1 MDYFRI
7 QHAMDLQLVSANPN
21 QRNWRGILIAL
32 LVIIIV
38 LALIVTSVVLLTP
51 PDEGPRVKGQ
61 RIKLQDII
69 DGEYAPKKLNGSWIG
84 PNEFLYQNHWGEISL
99 LNMNNLSERIL
110 MSNTTVKTLALAKF
124 SISADRMFLLL
135 AQNVKKLFRHSF
147 LAQYTI
153 FDVTTS
159 EMIPLT
165 LKADSEDWP
174 FLLHAEFTPKGQAI
188 VLVHTYDIYYK
199 PSARATQTYRLTKT
213 AIPGIIYNGV
223 PDWLYEEEIL
233 QSNKAIWLSNDGH
246 LMLYSTFN
254 DSLVQEQQF
263 SWYGMTDGD
272 INLYPE
278 IRSLRYPK
286 PGTKNPTITLKVA
299 DLADPKSIRTRDI
312 TPPPILVN
320 QEHYFTSAAWVSQTE
335 VSVVWMNRL
344 QNLSVVT
351 LCKSPMWYC
360 QETHRISGDGRGW
373 VDEMSVPFFSQNGS
387 SYIAISPL
395 RDGTAGHFRHL
406 VHLHIGKKRI
416 IPLTHGHFEVNK
428 ILHWDQTNNF
438 VYYLGIPEHS
448 PGQQHLY
455 RASSLPPKQGTPPR
469 PPRCL
474 TCSHQPSGQAHV
486 SKVKASNRVQQQQWN
501 DDWEDD
507 HLDELEEDDYIDI
520 PVTTP
525 SPKKKRQSEEP
536 PSPPTPCQFFTATF
550 APNSNEFALI
560 ECLGPV
566 IPFSAIYRIQ
576 VDPTKSPTQVL
587 YYLQNNTALAE
598 RISKVALP
606 QVRSF
611 PVMISGGYHAQVR
624 LFLPPG
630 LREDEITRY
639 PMVVHV
645 YSGPGTQLVTDKWRI
660 DWNTYL
666 AGTKDYIVT
675 QIDGR
680 GSSGQGYQLLYEV
693 YRRLGTVEV
702 SDQLEVAE
710 YLRDSLHFVD
720 KRRVG
725 IWGWSYGGYTA
736 ALAMASPTSL
746 FQCGISVA
754 PVTNWKL
761 YDSTYT
767 ERYMGLPNVTDNYKG
782 YEDSDLSK
790 HAEKLRDK
798 QFLMVHGTA
807 DDNVHFQQTMV
818 FSKELSAKGALY
830 KQLIYPDE
838 GHNLVGVKKHLY
850 RSMTIF
856 LEECFRKLVPQEVKA
871 GLGNGGSSD

>member
-1 MDYFRI
+1 MEYFRV
-7 QHAMDLQLVSANPN
+7 QYEQDMKLVSANPN

-32 LVIIIV
+32 LVIIVV

-61 RIKLQDII
+61 RIRLQDII

-84 PNEFLYQNHWGEISL
+84 PDEFLYQNHWGEISL
-99 LNMNNLSERIL
+99 LNMNNLSERVL
-110 MSNTTVKTLALAKF
+110 MSNTTMKTLAPVKF
-124 SISADRMFLLL
+124 SISADRRYLLL

-147 LAQYTI
+147 LAQYSVYDITN
-153 FDVTTS
+153 S
-159 EMIPLT
+159 ETIPLT
-165 LKADSEDWP
+165 IISGSGEWP

-188 VLVHTYDIYYK
+188 VLVYEYDIYYR
-199 PSARATQTYRLTKT
+199 PSAQALQAYRLTKN

-233 QSNKAIWLSNDGH
+233 HTNKAIWLSTDGH

-254 DSLVQEQQF
+254 DTLVQEQQF
-263 SWYGMTDGD
+263 AWYGTANGD
-272 INLYPE
+272 INLYPQ

-286 PGTKNPTITLKVA
+286 PGTSNPTVTLNVA
-299 DLADPKSIRTRDI
+299 DLTDPKTIRMNKL
-312 TPPPILVN
+312 TPPPILLN
-320 QEHYFTSAAWVSQTE
+320 QEHYFTSASWVSPSE
-335 VSVVWMNRL
+335 VSVVWMNRP

-373 VDEMSVPFFSQNGS
+373 VDEMSVPFFSLNGS

-395 RDGTAGHFRHL
+395 RDGSAGHFRHL
-406 VHLHIGKKRI
+406 VHVHIGKKRI
-416 IPLTHGHFEVNK
+416 IPLTHGRFEVNK
-428 ILHWDQTNNF
+428 ILHWDQANNF

-448 PGQQHLY
+448 PAQQHLY
-455 RASSLPPKQGTPPR
+455 RASSLPPKQGTSPR

-474 TCSHQPSGQAHV
+474 TCSHQHSSHAHV
-486 SKVKASNRVQQQQWN
+486 AIKASNRVQQQWN
-501 DDWEDD
+501 DDWEDIE
-507 HLDELEEDDYIDI
+507 DEEEEYVEV
-520 PVTTP
+520 PMTTP
-525 SPKKKRQSEEP
+525 PSKRKRKPSEPEVVVALP
-536 PSPPTPCQFFTATF
+536 PMPCQYFTAIF
-550 APNSNEFALI
+550 APSNSEYALI
-560 ECLGPV
+560 ECLGPIV
-566 IPFSAIYRIQ
+566 PFSAIYRI
-576 VDPTKSPTQVL
+576 VPDIAKSPTQVL

-598 RISKVALP
+598 RINKIALP
-606 QVRSF
+606 QVKSF

-639 PMVVHV
+639 PMIVHV
-645 YSGPGTQLVTDKWRI
+645 YSGPGTQLVTDKWRV

-680 GSSGQGYQLLYEV
+680 GSSGQGYQLLHEV

-767 ERYMGLPNVTDNYKG
+767 ERYMGMPNVTDNYKG

-807 DDNVHFQQTMV
+807 DDNVHFQQSMV
-818 FSKELSAKGALY
+818 FSKALSSKGALF

-838 GHNLVGVKKHLY
+838 GHNLAGVKKHLY
-850 RSMTIF
+850 RSMTLF
-856 LEECFRKLVPQEVKA
+856 LEDCFRKLVPLDVKP

>member
-1 MDYFRI
+1 MTEADNY
-7 QHAMDLQLVSANPN
+7 DDELVSANPN

-32 LVIIIV
+32 LVIIVV

-61 RIKLQDII
+61 RIRLQDII

-84 PNEFLYQNHWGEISL
+84 PDEFLYQNHWGEISL
-99 LNMNNLSERIL
+99 LNMNNLSERVL
-110 MSNTTVKTLALAKF
+110 MSNTTMKTLAPVKF
-124 SISADRMFLLL
+124 SISADRRYLLL

-147 LAQYTI
+147 LAQYSVYDITN
-153 FDVTTS
+153 S
-159 EMIPLT
+159 ETIPLT
-165 LKADSEDWP
+165 IISGSGEWP

-188 VLVHTYDIYYK
+188 VLVYEYDIYYR
-199 PSARATQTYRLTKT
+199 PSAQALQAYRLTKN

-233 QSNKAIWLSNDGH
+233 HTNKAIWLSTDGH

-254 DSLVQEQQF
+254 DTLVQEQQF
-263 SWYGMTDGD
+263 AWYGTANGD
-272 INLYPE
+272 INLYPQ

-286 PGTKNPTITLKVA
+286 PGTSNPTVTLNVA
-299 DLADPKSIRTRDI
+299 DLTDPKTIRMNKL
-312 TPPPILVN
+312 TPPPILLN
-320 QEHYFTSAAWVSQTE
+320 QEHYFTSASWVSPSE
-335 VSVVWMNRL
+335 VSVVWMNRP

-373 VDEMSVPFFSQNGS
+373 VDEMSVPFFSLNGS

-395 RDGTAGHFRHL
+395 RDGSAGHFRHL
-406 VHLHIGKKRI
+406 VHVHIGKKRI
-416 IPLTHGHFEVNK
+416 IPLTHGRFEVNK
-428 ILHWDQTNNF
+428 ILHWDQANNF

-448 PGQQHLY
+448 PAQQHLY
-455 RASSLPPKQGTPPR
+455 RASSLPPKQGTSPR

-474 TCSHQPSGQAHV
+474 TCSHQHSSHAHV
-486 SKVKASNRVQQQQWN
+486 AIKASNRVQQQWN
-501 DDWEDD
+501 DDWEDIE
-507 HLDELEEDDYIDI
+507 DEEEEYVEV
-520 PVTTP
+520 PMTTP
-525 SPKKKRQSEEP
+525 PSKRKRKPSEPEVVVALP
-536 PSPPTPCQFFTATF
+536 PMPCQYFTAIF
-550 APNSNEFALI
+550 APSNSEYALI
-560 ECLGPV
+560 ECLGPIV
-566 IPFSAIYRIQ
+566 PFSAIYRI
-576 VDPTKSPTQVL
+576 VPDIAKSPTQVL

-598 RISKVALP
+598 RINKIALP
-606 QVRSF
+606 QVKSF

-639 PMVVHV
+639 PMIVHV
-645 YSGPGTQLVTDKWRI
+645 
-660 DWNTYL
+660 
-666 AGTKDYIVT
+666 
-675 QIDGR
+675 
-680 GSSGQGYQLLYEV
+680 GQGYQLLHEV

-767 ERYMGLPNVTDNYKG
+767 ERYMGMPNVTDNYKG

-807 DDNVHFQQTMV
+807 DDNVHFQQSMV
-818 FSKELSAKGALY
+818 FSKALSSKGALF

-838 GHNLVGVKKHLY
+838 GHNLAGVKKHLY
-850 RSMTIF
+850 RSMTLF
-856 LEECFRKLVPQEVKA
+856 LEDCFRKLVPLDVKP

>member
-1 MDYFRI
+1 M
-7 QHAMDLQLVSANPN
+7 N
-21 QRNWRGILIAL
+21 
-32 LVIIIV
+32 
-38 LALIVTSVVLLTP
+38 
-51 PDEGPRVKGQ
+51 
-61 RIKLQDII
+61 KL
-69 DGEYAPKKLNGSWIG
+69 
-84 PNEFLYQNHWGEISL
+84 
-99 LNMNNLSERIL
+99 
-110 MSNTTVKTLALAKF
+110 
-124 SISADRMFLLL
+124 
-135 AQNVKKLFRHSF
+135 
-147 LAQYTI
+147 
-153 FDVTTS
+153 
-159 EMIPLT
+159 
-165 LKADSEDWP
+165 
-174 FLLHAEFTPKGQAI
+174 
-188 VLVHTYDIYYK
+188 
-199 PSARATQTYRLTKT
+199 
-213 AIPGIIYNGV
+213 
-223 PDWLYEEEIL
+223 
-233 QSNKAIWLSNDGH
+233 
-246 LMLYSTFN
+246 
-254 DSLVQEQQF
+254 
-263 SWYGMTDGD
+263 
-272 INLYPE
+272 
-278 IRSLRYPK
+278 
-286 PGTKNPTITLKVA
+286 
-299 DLADPKSIRTRDI
+299 
-312 TPPPILVN
+312 TPPPILLN
-320 QEHYFTSAAWVSQTE
+320 QEHYFTSASWVSPSE
-335 VSVVWMNRL
+335 VSVVWMNRP

-373 VDEMSVPFFSQNGS
+373 VDEMSVPFFSLNGS

-395 RDGTAGHFRHL
+395 RDGSAGHFRHL
-406 VHLHIGKKRI
+406 VHVHIGKKRI
-416 IPLTHGHFEVNK
+416 IPLTHGRFEVNK
-428 ILHWDQTNNF
+428 ILHWDQANNF

-448 PGQQHLY
+448 PAQQHLY
-455 RASSLPPKQGTPPR
+455 RASSLPPKQGTSPR

-474 TCSHQPSGQAHV
+474 TCSHQHSAHAHV
-486 SKVKASNRVQQQQWN
+486 TIKASNRVQQQWN
-501 DDWEDD
+501 DDWEDIE
-507 HLDELEEDDYIDI
+507 DEEEEYVEE
-520 PVTTP
+520 PMTTP
-525 SPKKKRQSEEP
+525 PTKRKRKPSEPEVVAPLP
-536 PSPPTPCQFFTATF
+536 PMPCQYFTAVF
-550 APNSNEFALI
+550 APSNSEYALI
-560 ECLGPV
+560 ECLGPIV
-566 IPFSAIYRIQ
+566 PFSAIYRI
-576 VDPTKSPTQVL
+576 VPDLAKSPTQVL

-598 RISKVALP
+598 RINKVALP
-606 QVRSF
+606 QVKSF

-639 PMVVHV
+639 PMIVHV
-645 YSGPGTQLVTDKWRI
+645 YSGPGTQLVTDKWRV

-680 GSSGQGYQLLYEV
+680 GSSGQGYQLLHEV

-767 ERYMGLPNVTDNYKG
+767 ERYMGMPNVTDNYKG

-807 DDNVHFQQTMV
+807 DDNVHFQQSMV
-818 FSKELSAKGALY
+818 FSKALSSKGALF

-838 GHNLVGVKKHLY
+838 GHNLAGVKKHLY
-850 RSMTIF
+850 RSMTLF
-856 LEECFRKLVPQEVKA
+856 LEDCFRKLVPLDVKP

>member
-1 MDYFRI
+1 MTEADNY
-7 QHAMDLQLVSANPN
+7 DDELVSANPN

-38 LALIVTSVVLLTP
+38 LALIVTSV
-51 PDEGPRVKGQ
+51 
-61 RIKLQDII
+61 
-69 DGEYAPKKLNGSWIG
+69 
-84 PNEFLYQNHWGEISL
+84 
-99 LNMNNLSERIL
+99 
-110 MSNTTVKTLALAKF
+110 KTLAPAKF
-124 SISADRMFLLL
+124 SISADRKFLLL

-147 LAQYTI
+147 LAQYSVYDI
-153 FDVTTS
+153 TTS
-159 EMIPLT
+159 ETIQLT
-165 LKADSEDWP
+165 TKAEDDEWP
-174 FLLHAEFTPKGQAI
+174 FLLHAEFTPKGQSI
-188 VLVHTYDIYYK
+188 VLVYTYDIYYK
-199 PSARATQTYRLTKT
+199 PTARATQSYRLTKT
-213 AIPGIIYNGV
+213 AIPGVIYNGV

-246 LMLYSTFN
+246 LMLYTTFN

-263 SWYGMTDGD
+263 SWYGMAEGD
-272 INLYPE
+272 ITLYPE

-286 PGTKNPTITLKVA
+286 PGTRNPTVTLKIA
-299 DLADPKSIRTRDI
+299 DLADPKSIRTREL
-312 TPPPILVN
+312 TPPPILLN

-335 VSVVWMNRL
+335 VSVVWMNRP

-395 RDGTAGHFRHL
+395 RDGAAGHFRHL
-406 VHLHIGKKRI
+406 VHVHIGKKRI
-416 IPLTHGHFEVNK
+416 IPLTHGRFEVNK
-428 ILHWDQTNNF
+428 ILHWDQANNF
-438 VYYLGIPEHS
+438 VYYLGVPEHS

-469 PPRCL
+469 APRCL
-474 TCSHQPSGQAHV
+474 TCSHHHSGHAHV
-486 SKVKASNRVQQQQWN
+486 AKTSNRMQQQWN
-501 DDWEDD
+501 DDW
-507 HLDELEEDDYIDI
+507 LDEAEEEQDEEYIEI
-520 PVTTP
+520 PPTTA
-525 SPKKKRQSEEP
+525 SPKKKRKTEEP
-536 PSPPTPCQFFTATF
+536 APPPTPCQFFTATF

-566 IPFSAIYRIQ
+566 VPYSAIFRIIT
-576 VDPTKSPTQVL
+576 DPAKSPTHVL
-587 YYLQNNTALAE
+587 FYLQNNTALAE

-606 QVRSF
+606 QIKSF

-639 PMVVHV
+639 PMIVHV

-680 GSSGQGYQLLYEV
+680 GSSGQGYQLLHEV

-736 ALAMASPTSL
+736 ALAMASPTTL

-807 DDNVHFQQTMV
+807 DDNVHFQQSMV
-818 FSKELSAKGALY
+818 FSKTLSAKGALY

-838 GHNLVGVKKHLY
+838 GHNLGGVKRHLY

-856 LEECFRKLVPQEVKA
+856 FEDCFRKLVPQDVKA

>member
-1 MDYFRI
+1 MDYFRV
-7 QHAMDLQLVSANPN
+7 QHEQDLKLVSANPN

-32 LVIIIV
+32 LVIIVV

-61 RIKLQDII
+61 RIRLQDII

-84 PNEFLYQNHWGEISL
+84 ADEFLYQNHWGEISL
-99 LNMNNLSERIL
+99 LSMNNLSERVL
-110 MSNTTVKTLALAKF
+110 MSNTTVKTLAPVKF
-124 SISADRMFLLL
+124 SISADRRYILL
-135 AQNVKKLFRHSF
+135 AQNMRKLFRHSY

-153 FDVTTS
+153 YDISTS
-159 EMIPLT
+159 ETIQLAV
-165 LKADSEDWP
+165 KAEDDEWP
-174 FLLHAEFTPKGQAI
+174 WLLHAEFTPKGQAI
-188 VLVHTYDIYYK
+188 VLVYKYDIYYK
-199 PSARATQTYRLTKT
+199 PSARAPQTYRLTKN
-213 AIPGIIYNGV
+213 AVPGIVYNGV

-233 QSNKAIWLSNDGH
+233 HANKAIWLSTDGH
-246 LMLYSTFN
+246 LMLYTTFN

-263 SWYGMTDGD
+263 AWYGTSSGD

-286 PGTKNPTITLKVA
+286 PGTSNPTVTLNVA
-299 DLADPKSIRTRDI
+299 DLTDPKSIRMNKL

-320 QEHYFTSAAWVSQTE
+320 QEHYFTSAAWISPSE
-335 VSVVWMNRL
+335 VSVVWMNRP

-373 VDEMSVPFFSQNGS
+373 VDEMSIPFFSLNGS

-395 RDGTAGHFRHL
+395 RDGSAGHFRHL
-406 VHLHIGKKRI
+406 VHVHIGKKRI
-416 IPLTHGHFEVNK
+416 IPLTHGRFEVNK
-428 ILHWDQTNNF
+428 ILHWDQANNF

-448 PGQQHLY
+448 PAQQHLY
-455 RASSLPPKQGTPPR
+455 RASSLPPKQGTSPR

-474 TCSHQPSGQAHV
+474 TCSHQHSAHAHV
-486 SKVKASNRVQQQQWN
+486 TIKASNRVQQQWN
-501 DDWEDD
+501 DDWEDIE
-507 HLDELEEDDYIDI
+507 DEEEEYVEI
-520 PVTTP
+520 PLTTP
-525 SPKKKRQSEEP
+525 PSKRKRKPTEP
-536 PSPPTPCQFFTATF
+536 ELPPPPPMPCQHFTATF
-550 APNSNEFALI
+550 APSNSEYALI
-560 ECLGPV
+560 ECQGPIV
-566 IPFSAIYRIQ
+566 PFSAIYRI
-576 VDPTKSPTQVL
+576 VPDLTKSPTQVL

-598 RISKVALP
+598 RINKVALP
-606 QVRSF
+606 QVKSF

-624 LFLPPG
+624 MFLPPG

-639 PMVVHV
+639 PMIVHV
-645 YSGPGTQLVTDKWRI
+645 YSGPGTQLVTDKWRF

-680 GSSGQGYQLLYEV
+680 GSSGQGYQLLHEV

-746 FQCGISVA
+746 FQCGVSVA

-767 ERYMGLPNVTDNYKG
+767 ERYMGMPNVTDNYKG

-807 DDNVHFQQTMV
+807 DDNVHFQQSVV
-818 FSKELSAKGALY
+818 FSRALSSKGALF

-838 GHNLVGVKKHLY
+838 GHNLSGVKKHLY
-850 RSMTIF
+850 RSMTLF
-856 LEECFRKLVPQEVKA
+856 FEDCFRKLVPQDVKA

>member
-1 MDYFRI
+1 MTEADNY
-7 QHAMDLQLVSANPN
+7 DDELVSANPN

-32 LVIIIV
+32 LVIIVV

-61 RIKLQDII
+61 RIRLQDII

-84 PNEFLYQNHWGEISL
+84 PDEFLYQNHWGEISL
-99 LNMNNLSERIL
+99 LSMNNLSERVL
-110 MSNTTVKTLALAKF
+110 MSNTTMKTLAPVKF
-124 SISADRMFLLL
+124 SISADRRYLLL
-135 AQNVKKLFRHSF
+135 AQNVRKLFRHSQ

-153 FDVTTS
+153 YDIATS
-159 EMIPLT
+159 ETIQLAV
-165 LKADSEDWP
+165 KAEDDEWP

-188 VLVHTYDIYYK
+188 VLVYKYDIYYK
-199 PSARATQTYRLTKT
+199 PSARAPQTYRLTKN
-213 AIPGIIYNGV
+213 AIPGIVYNGV

-233 QSNKAIWLSNDGH
+233 QTNKAIWLSADGH
-246 LMLYSTFN
+246 LMLYTTFN
-254 DSLVQEQQF
+254 DTLVQEQQF
-263 SWYGMTDGD
+263 AWYGTPSGD

-286 PGTKNPTITLKVA
+286 PGTSNPTVTLNVA
-299 DLADPKSIRTRDI
+299 DLTDPKSIRMNKL

-320 QEHYFTSAAWVSQTE
+320 QEHYFTSASWISPSE
-335 VSVVWMNRL
+335 VSVVWMNRP

-373 VDEMSVPFFSQNGS
+373 VDEMSIPFFSLNGS

-395 RDGTAGHFRHL
+395 RDGAAGHFRHL
-406 VHLHIGKKRI
+406 VHVHIGKKRI
-416 IPLTHGHFEVNK
+416 IPLTHGRFEVNK
-428 ILHWDQTNNF
+428 ILHWDQANNF

-448 PGQQHLY
+448 PAQQHLY
-455 RASSLPPKQGTPPR
+455 RASSLPPKQGTSPR

-474 TCSHQPSGQAHV
+474 TCTHQHSTHTHV
-486 SKVKASNRVQQQQWN
+486 TIKASNRVQQQWN
-501 DDWEDD
+501 DDWEDIE
-507 HLDELEEDDYIDI
+507 DEEEEYVEI

-525 SPKKKRQSEEP
+525 PSSKRKRKPTEPEP
-536 PSPPTPCQFFTATF
+536 PPPPPMPCQYFTATF
-550 APNSNEFALI
+550 APSNSEYALI
-560 ECLGPV
+560 ECLGPIV
-566 IPFSAIYRIQ
+566 PFSAIYRI
-576 VDPTKSPTQVL
+576 VPDVSKSPTQVL

-606 QVRSF
+606 QVKSF

-639 PMVVHV
+639 PMIVHV
-645 YSGPGTQLVTDKWRI
+645 YSAPGSQLVTDKWRV

-680 GSSGQGYQLLYEV
+680 GSSGQGYQLLHEV

-767 ERYMGLPNVTDNYKG
+767 ERFMGMPNVTDNYKG
-782 YEDSDLSK
+782 YEDSDLSR

-807 DDNVHFQQTMV
+807 DDNVHFQQSMV
-818 FSKELSAKGALY
+818 FSKALSSKGALF

-838 GHNLVGVKKHLY
+838 GHNLAGVRKHLY
-850 RSMTIF
+850 RSMTLF
-856 LEECFRKLVPQEVKA
+856 FEDCFRKLHDDEPEAKRTPKKA
-871 GLGNGGSSD
+871 LLLGD

>member
-1 MDYFRI
+1 FDF
-7 QHAMDLQLVSANPN
+7 LFFSCFLPSQLVSANPN

-32 LVIIIV
+32 LVIIVV

-61 RIKLQDII
+61 RIRLQDII

-84 PNEFLYQNHWGEISL
+84 PDEFLYQNHWGEISL
-99 LNMNNLSERIL
+99 LNMNNLSERVL
-110 MSNTTVKTLALAKF
+110 MSNTTMKTLAPVKF
-124 SISADRMFLLL
+124 SISADRRYLLL
-135 AQNVKKLFRHSF
+135 AQNVQKLFRHSF
-147 LAQYTI
+147 LAQYTVYDI
-153 FDVTTS
+153 TTS
-159 EMIPLT
+159 ETIPLT
-165 LKADSEDWP
+165 INSQMDEWP
-174 FLLHAEFTPKGQAI
+174 YLLHAEFTPKGQSI
-188 VLVHTYDIYYK
+188 VLVYEYDIYYR
-199 PSARATQTYRLTKT
+199 PSARALQAYRLTKN
-213 AIPGIIYNGV
+213 AIPGIVYNGV

-233 QSNKAIWLSNDGH
+233 HTNKAIWLSTDGH
-246 LMLYSTFN
+246 LMLYTTFN
-254 DSLVQEQQF
+254 DTLVQEQQF
-263 SWYGMTDGD
+263 AWYGTATGD
-272 INLYPE
+272 INLYPQ

-286 PGTKNPTITLKVA
+286 PGTSNPTVTLNVA
-299 DLADPKSIRTRDI
+299 DLTDPKSIRMNKL
-312 TPPPILVN
+312 TPPPILLN
-320 QEHYFTSAAWVSQTE
+320 QEHYFTSASWVSPSE
-335 VSVVWMNRL
+335 VSVVWMNRP

-373 VDEMSVPFFSQNGS
+373 VDEMSVPFFSLNGS

-395 RDGTAGHFRHL
+395 RDGSAGHFRHL
-406 VHLHIGKKRI
+406 VHVHIGKKRI
-416 IPLTHGHFEVNK
+416 IPLTHGRFEVNK
-428 ILHWDQTNNF
+428 ILHWDQANNF

-448 PGQQHLY
+448 PAQQHLY
-455 RASSLPPKQGTPPR
+455 RASSLPPKQGTSPR

-474 TCSHQPSGQAHV
+474 TCSHQHSAHAHV
-486 SKVKASNRVQQQQWN
+486 TIKASNRVQQQWN
-501 DDWEDD
+501 DDWEDIE
-507 HLDELEEDDYIDI
+507 DEEEEYVEE
-520 PVTTP
+520 PMTTP
-525 SPKKKRQSEEP
+525 PTKRKRKPSEPEVVAPVP
-536 PSPPTPCQFFTATF
+536 PMPCQYFTAVF
-550 APNSNEFALI
+550 APSNSEYALI
-560 ECLGPV
+560 ECLGPIV
-566 IPFSAIYRIQ
+566 PFSAIYRI
-576 VDPTKSPTQVL
+576 VPDLAKSPTQVL

-598 RISKVALP
+598 RINKVALP
-606 QVRSF
+606 QVKSF

-639 PMVVHV
+639 PMIVHV
-645 YSGPGTQLVTDKWRI
+645 YSGPGTQLVTDKWRV

-680 GSSGQGYQLLYEV
+680 GSSGQGYQLLHEV

-767 ERYMGLPNVTDNYKG
+767 ERYMGMPNVTDNYKG

-807 DDNVHFQQTMV
+807 DDNVHFQQSMV
-818 FSKELSAKGALY
+818 FSKALSSKGALF

-838 GHNLVGVKKHLY
+838 GHNLAGVKKHLY
-850 RSMTIF
+850 RSMTLF
-856 LEECFRKLVPQEVKA
+856 LEDCFRKLVPLDVKP

>member
-1 MDYFRI
+1 MEYFRV
-7 QHAMDLQLVSANPN
+7 QYEQDLVSANPN

-32 LVIIIV
+32 LVIIVV

-61 RIKLQDII
+61 RIRLQDII

-84 PNEFLYQNHWGEISL
+84 PDEFLYQNHWGEISL
-99 LNMNNLSERIL
+99 LNMNNLSERVL
-110 MSNTTVKTLALAKF
+110 MSNTTMKTLAPVKF
-124 SISADRMFLLL
+124 SISADRRYLLL
-135 AQNVKKLFRHSF
+135 AQNVQKLFRHSF
-147 LAQYTI
+147 LAQYTVYDI
-153 FDVTTS
+153 TTS
-159 EMIPLT
+159 ETIPLT
-165 LKADSEDWP
+165 INSQMDEWP
-174 FLLHAEFTPKGQAI
+174 YLLHAEFTPKGQSI
-188 VLVHTYDIYYK
+188 VLVYEYDIYYR
-199 PSARATQTYRLTKT
+199 PSARALQAYRLTKN
-213 AIPGIIYNGV
+213 AIPGIVYNGV

-233 QSNKAIWLSNDGH
+233 HTNKAIWLSTDGH
-246 LMLYSTFN
+246 LMLYTTFN
-254 DSLVQEQQF
+254 DTLVQEQQF
-263 SWYGMTDGD
+263 AWYGTATGD
-272 INLYPE
+272 INLYPQ

-286 PGTKNPTITLKVA
+286 PGTSNPTVTLNVA
-299 DLADPKSIRTRDI
+299 DLTDPKSIRMNKL
-312 TPPPILVN
+312 TPPPILLN
-320 QEHYFTSAAWVSQTE
+320 QEHYFTSASWVSPSE
-335 VSVVWMNRL
+335 VSVVWMNRP

-373 VDEMSVPFFSQNGS
+373 VDEMSVPFFSLNGS

-395 RDGTAGHFRHL
+395 RDGSAGHFRHL
-406 VHLHIGKKRI
+406 VHVHIGKKRI
-416 IPLTHGHFEVNK
+416 IPLTHGRFEVNK
-428 ILHWDQTNNF
+428 ILHWDQANNF

-448 PGQQHLY
+448 PAQQHLY
-455 RASSLPPKQGTPPR
+455 RASSLPPKQGTSPR

-474 TCSHQPSGQAHV
+474 TCSHQHSAHAHV
-486 SKVKASNRVQQQQWN
+486 TIKASNRVQQQWN
-501 DDWEDD
+501 DDWEDIE
-507 HLDELEEDDYIDI
+507 DEEEEYVEE
-520 PVTTP
+520 PMTTP
-525 SPKKKRQSEEP
+525 PTKRKRKPSEPEVVAPLP
-536 PSPPTPCQFFTATF
+536 PMPCQYFTAVF
-550 APNSNEFALI
+550 APSNSEYALI
-560 ECLGPV
+560 ECLGPIV
-566 IPFSAIYRIQ
+566 PFSAIYRI
-576 VDPTKSPTQVL
+576 VPDLAKSPTQVL

-598 RISKVALP
+598 RINKVALP
-606 QVRSF
+606 QVKSF

-639 PMVVHV
+639 PMIVHV
-645 YSGPGTQLVTDKWRI
+645 YSGPGTQLVTDKWRV

-680 GSSGQGYQLLYEV
+680 GSSGQGYQLLHEV

-767 ERYMGLPNVTDNYKG
+767 ERYMGMPNVTDNYKG

-807 DDNVHFQQTMV
+807 DDNVHFQQSMV
-818 FSKELSAKGALY
+818 FSKALSSKGALF

-838 GHNLVGVKKHLY
+838 GHNLAGVKKHLY
-850 RSMTIF
+850 RSMTLF
-856 LEECFRKLVPQEVKA
+856 LEDCFRKLVPLDVKP

>member
-1 MDYFRI
+1 MTEADNY
-7 QHAMDLQLVSANPN
+7 DDELVSANPN

-32 LVIIIV
+32 LVIIVV

-61 RIKLQDII
+61 RIRLQDII

-84 PNEFLYQNHWGEISL
+84 PDEFLYQNHWGEISL
-99 LNMNNLSERIL
+99 LNMNNLSERVL
-110 MSNTTVKTLALAKF
+110 MSNTTMKTLAPVKF
-124 SISADRMFLLL
+124 SISADRRYLLL
-135 AQNVKKLFRHSF
+135 AQNVQKLFRHSF
-147 LAQYTI
+147 LAQYTVYDI
-153 FDVTTS
+153 TTS
-159 EMIPLT
+159 ETIPLT
-165 LKADSEDWP
+165 INSQMDEWP
-174 FLLHAEFTPKGQAI
+174 YLLHAEFTPKGQSI
-188 VLVHTYDIYYK
+188 VLVYEYDIYYR
-199 PSARATQTYRLTKT
+199 PSARALQAYRLTKN
-213 AIPGIIYNGV
+213 AIPGIVYNGV

-233 QSNKAIWLSNDGH
+233 HTNKAIWLSTDGH
-246 LMLYSTFN
+246 LMLYTTFN
-254 DSLVQEQQF
+254 DTLVQEQQF
-263 SWYGMTDGD
+263 AWYGTATGD
-272 INLYPE
+272 INLYPQ

-286 PGTKNPTITLKVA
+286 PGTSNPTVTLNVA
-299 DLADPKSIRTRDI
+299 DLTDPKSIRMNKL
-312 TPPPILVN
+312 TPPPILLN
-320 QEHYFTSAAWVSQTE
+320 QEHYFTSASWVSPSE
-335 VSVVWMNRL
+335 VSVVWMNRP

-373 VDEMSVPFFSQNGS
+373 VDEMSVPFFSLNGS

-395 RDGTAGHFRHL
+395 RDGSAGHFRHL
-406 VHLHIGKKRI
+406 VHVHIGKKRI
-416 IPLTHGHFEVNK
+416 IPLTHGRFEVNK
-428 ILHWDQTNNF
+428 ILHWDQANNF

-448 PGQQHLY
+448 PAQQHLY
-455 RASSLPPKQGTPPR
+455 RASSLPPKQGTSPR

-474 TCSHQPSGQAHV
+474 TCSHQHSAHAHV
-486 SKVKASNRVQQQQWN
+486 TIKASNRVQQQWN
-501 DDWEDD
+501 DDWEDIE
-507 HLDELEEDDYIDI
+507 DEEEEYVEE
-520 PVTTP
+520 PMTTP
-525 SPKKKRQSEEP
+525 PTKRKRKPSEPEVVAPLP
-536 PSPPTPCQFFTATF
+536 PMPCQYFTAVF
-550 APNSNEFALI
+550 APSNSEYALI
-560 ECLGPV
+560 ECLGPIV
-566 IPFSAIYRIQ
+566 PFSAIYRI
-576 VDPTKSPTQVL
+576 VPDLAKSPTQVL

-598 RISKVALP
+598 RINKVALP
-606 QVRSF
+606 QVKSF

-639 PMVVHV
+639 PMIVHV
-645 YSGPGTQLVTDKWRI
+645 YSGPGTQLVTDKWRV

-680 GSSGQGYQLLYEV
+680 GSSGQGYQLLHEV

-767 ERYMGLPNVTDNYKG
+767 ERYMGMPNVTDNYKG

-807 DDNVHFQQTMV
+807 DDNVHFQQSMV
-818 FSKELSAKGALY
+818 FSKALSSKGALF

-838 GHNLVGVKKHLY
+838 GHNLAGVKKHLY
-850 RSMTIF
+850 RSMTLF
-856 LEECFRKLVPQEVKA
+856 LEDCFRKLVPLDVKP

>member
-1 MDYFRI
+1 MTEADNY
-7 QHAMDLQLVSANPN
+7 DDELVSANPN

-32 LVIIIV
+32 LVIIVV

-61 RIKLQDII
+61 RIRLQDII

-84 PNEFLYQNHWGEISL
+84 PDEFLYQNHWGEISL
-99 LNMNNLSERIL
+99 LNMNNLSERVL
-110 MSNTTVKTLALAKF
+110 MSNTTMKTLAPVKF
-124 SISADRMFLLL
+124 SISADQRYLLL
-135 AQNVKKLFRHSF
+135 AQNVNKLFRHSF
-147 LAQYTI
+147 LAQYTVYDI
-153 FDVTTS
+153 TTS
-159 EMIPLT
+159 ETIPLT
-165 LKADSEDWP
+165 LTANSEEWP

-188 VLVHTYDIYYK
+188 VLVFNYDIYYR
-199 PSARATQTYRLTKT
+199 PSARTGQAHRLTRN
-213 AIPGIIYNGV
+213 AIPGIVYNGV

-233 QSNKAIWLSNDGH
+233 HTNKAIWLSTDGH
-246 LMLYSTFN
+246 LMLYTTFN
-254 DSLVQEQQF
+254 DTLVQEQQF
-263 SWYGMTDGD
+263 AWYGTANGD
-272 INLYPE
+272 INLYPQ

-286 PGTKNPTITLKVA
+286 PGTSNPTVTLNVA
-299 DLADPKSIRTRDI
+299 DLTDPKTIRMNKL
-312 TPPPILVN
+312 TPPPILLN
-320 QEHYFTSAAWVSQTE
+320 QEHYFTSASWVSPSE
-335 VSVVWMNRL
+335 VSVVWMNRP

-373 VDEMSVPFFSQNGS
+373 VDEMSVPFFSLNGS

-395 RDGTAGHFRHL
+395 RDGSAGHFRHL
-406 VHLHIGKKRI
+406 VHVHIGKKRI
-416 IPLTHGHFEVNK
+416 IPLTHGRFEVNK
-428 ILHWDQTNNF
+428 ILHWDQANNF

-448 PGQQHLY
+448 PAQQHLY
-455 RASSLPPKQGTPPR
+455 RASSLPPKQGTSPR

-474 TCSHQPSGQAHV
+474 TCSHQHNSHAHV
-486 SKVKASNRVQQQQWN
+486 TIKASNRVQQQWN
-501 DDWEDD
+501 DDWEDIE
-507 HLDELEEDDYIDI
+507 DEEEEYVEV
-520 PVTTP
+520 PMTTP
-525 SPKKKRQSEEP
+525 PSKRKRKPSEPDVVAPMP
-536 PSPPTPCQFFTATF
+536 PMPCQYFTAIF
-550 APNSNEFALI
+550 APSNSEYALI
-560 ECLGPV
+560 ECLGPIV
-566 IPFSAIYRIQ
+566 PFSAIYRI
-576 VDPTKSPTQVL
+576 VPDIVKSPTQVL

-598 RISKVALP
+598 RISKIALP
-606 QVRSF
+606 QVKSF

-639 PMVVHV
+639 PMIVHV
-645 YSGPGTQLVTDKWRI
+645 YSGPGTQLVTDKWRV

-680 GSSGQGYQLLYEV
+680 GSSGQGYQLLHEV

-767 ERYMGLPNVTDNYKG
+767 ERYMGMPNVTDNYKG

-807 DDNVHFQQTMV
+807 DDNVHFQQSMV
-818 FSKELSAKGALY
+818 FSKALSSKGALF

-838 GHNLVGVKKHLY
+838 GHNLAGVKKHLY
-850 RSMTIF
+850 RSMTLF
-856 LEECFRKLVPQEVKA
+856 LEDCFRKLVPLDVKP

>member
-1 MDYFRI
+1 MTEADNY
-7 QHAMDLQLVSANPN
+7 DDELVSANPN

-32 LVIIIV
+32 LVIIVV

-61 RIKLQDII
+61 RIRLQDII

-84 PNEFLYQNHWGEISL
+84 PDEFLYQNHWGEISL
-99 LNMNNLSERIL
+99 LNMNNLSERVL
-110 MSNTTVKTLALAKF
+110 MSNTTMKTLAPVKF
-124 SISADRMFLLL
+124 SISADRRYLLL

-147 LAQYTI
+147 LAQYSVYDI
-153 FDVTTS
+153 TTS
-159 EMIPLT
+159 ETIPLT
-165 LKADSEDWP
+165 ITSQSDEWP
-174 FLLHAEFTPKGQAI
+174 YLLHAEFTPKGQAI
-188 VLVHTYDIYYK
+188 VLVFEYDIYYR
-199 PSARATQTYRLTKT
+199 PSARALQAYRLTKT
-213 AIPGIIYNGV
+213 AIPGIVYNGV

-233 QSNKAIWLSNDGH
+233 HTNKAIWLSTDGH
-246 LMLYSTFN
+246 LMLYTTFN
-254 DSLVQEQQF
+254 DTLVQEQQF
-263 SWYGMTDGD
+263 AWYGTANGD
-272 INLYPE
+272 INLYPQ

-286 PGTKNPTITLKVA
+286 PGTGNPTVTLNVA
-299 DLADPKSIRTRDI
+299 DLTDPKSIRMNKL
-312 TPPPILVN
+312 TPPPILLN
-320 QEHYFTSAAWVSQTE
+320 QEHYFTSASWVSPSE
-335 VSVVWMNRL
+335 VSVVWMNRP

-373 VDEMSVPFFSQNGS
+373 VDEMSVPFFSLNGS

-395 RDGTAGHFRHL
+395 RDGSAGHFRHL
-406 VHLHIGKKRI
+406 VHVHIGKKRI
-416 IPLTHGHFEVNK
+416 IPLTHGRFEVNK
-428 ILHWDQTNNF
+428 ILHWDQANNF

-448 PGQQHLY
+448 PAQQHLY
-455 RASSLPPKQGTPPR
+455 RASSLPPKQGTSPR

-474 TCSHQPSGQAHV
+474 TCSHQHSSHAHV
-486 SKVKASNRVQQQQWN
+486 TIKASNRVQQQWN
-501 DDWEDD
+501 DDWEDIE
-507 HLDELEEDDYIDI
+507 DEEEEYVEV
-520 PVTTP
+520 PMTTP
-525 SPKKKRQSEEP
+525 PSKRKRKPSEPDVVAPLP
-536 PSPPTPCQFFTATF
+536 PMPCQYFTAIF
-550 APNSNEFALI
+550 APSNSEYALI
-560 ECLGPV
+560 ECLGPIV
-566 IPFSAIYRIQ
+566 PFSAIYRI
-576 VDPTKSPTQVL
+576 VPDVSKSPTQVL
-587 YYLQNNTALAE
+587 YYLQNNTALAD
-598 RISKVALP
+598 RISKIALP
-606 QVRSF
+606 QVKSF

-639 PMVVHV
+639 PMIVHV
-645 YSGPGTQLVTDKWRI
+645 YSGPGTQLVTDKWRV

-680 GSSGQGYQLLYEV
+680 GSSGQGYQLLHEV

-767 ERYMGLPNVTDNYKG
+767 ERYMGMPNVTDNYKG

-807 DDNVHFQQTMV
+807 DDNVHFQQSMV
-818 FSKELSAKGALY
+818 FSKALSSKGALF

-838 GHNLVGVKKHLY
+838 GHNLAGVKKHLY
-850 RSMTIF
+850 RSMTLF
-856 LEECFRKLVPQEVKA
+856 LEDCFRKLVPLDVKP

>member
-1 MDYFRI
+1 MTEADNY
-7 QHAMDLQLVSANPN
+7 DDELVSANPN

-32 LVIIIV
+32 LVIIVV

-61 RIKLQDII
+61 RIRLQDII

-84 PNEFLYQNHWGEISL
+84 PDEFLYQNHWGEISL
-99 LNMNNLSERIL
+99 LSMNNLSERVL
-110 MSNTTVKTLALAKF
+110 MSNTTLKTLAPVKF
-124 SISADRMFLLL
+124 SISADRRYLLL
-135 AQNVKKLFRHSF
+135 AQNEKRLFRHSY
-147 LAQYTI
+147 LAQYTVYDI
-153 FDVTTS
+153 TTS
-159 EMIPLT
+159 ETIQL
-165 LKADSEDWP
+165 AVRAEEDEWP

-188 VLVHTYDIYYK
+188 VLVYKYDIYYK
-199 PSARATQTYRLTKT
+199 PSARAPQTYRLTKN
-213 AIPGIIYNGV
+213 AIPGIVHNGV

-233 QSNKAIWLSNDGH
+233 HSNKAIWLSTDGH
-246 LMLYSTFN
+246 LMLYTTFN
-254 DSLVQEQQF
+254 DTLVQEQQF
-263 SWYGMTDGD
+263 AWYGTPTGD

-286 PGTKNPTITLKVA
+286 PGTRNPTVTLNVA
-299 DLADPKSIRTRDI
+299 DLTDPKSIRMNQL
-312 TPPPILVN
+312 TPPPILLS
-320 QEHYFTSAAWVSQTE
+320 QEHYFTSASWVSPSE
-335 VSVVWMNRL
+335 VSVVWMNRP

-373 VDEMSVPFFSQNGS
+373 VDEMSVPFFSLNGS

-395 RDGTAGHFRHL
+395 RDGAAGHFRHL
-406 VHLHIGKKRI
+406 VHVHIGKKRI
-416 IPLTHGHFEVNK
+416 IPLTHGRFEVNK
-428 ILHWDQTNNF
+428 ILHWDQANNF

-448 PGQQHLY
+448 PAQQHLY
-455 RASSLPPKQGTPPR
+455 RVSSLPPKQGTSPR

-474 TCSHQPSGQAHV
+474 TCTHQHGSHAHITI
-486 SKVKASNRVQQQQWN
+486 KASNRVQQQWN
-501 DDWEDD
+501 DDWDD
-507 HLDELEEDDYIDI
+507 MDEEEEEYVEL
-520 PVTTP
+520 PLTTAP
-525 SPKKKRQSEEP
+525 SKRKRKPTEP
-536 PSPPTPCQFFTATF
+536 ETVAPPTPPTPCQYFTTVF
-550 APNSNEFALI
+550 APGNSEFALI
-560 ECLGPV
+560 ECLGPIV
-566 IPFSAIYRIQ
+566 PFSAIYRI
-576 VDPTKSPTQVL
+576 VPDVSKAPTQVL
-587 YYLQNNTALAE
+587 YYLQNNTALAD
-598 RISKVALP
+598 RVGKVAVP

-624 LFLPPG
+624 MFLPPG

-639 PMVVHV
+639 PMIVHV
-645 YSGPGTQLVTDKWRI
+645 YSGPGTQLVTDKWRF

-675 QIDGR
+675 LIDGR
-680 GSSGQGYQLLYEV
+680 GSSGQGYQLLHEV

-767 ERYMGLPNVTDNYKG
+767 ERFMGMPNVTDNYKG

-807 DDNVHFQQTMV
+807 DDNVHFQQSVV
-818 FSKELSAKGALY
+818 FSKALSSKGALF

-838 GHNLVGVKKHLY
+838 GHNLAGVKKHLY
-850 RSMTIF
+850 RSMTLF
-856 LEECFRKLVPQEVKA
+856 FEDCFRKLVPQDVKA

>member
-1 MDYFRI
+1 MTEADNY
-7 QHAMDLQLVSANPN
+7 DDELVSANPN
-21 QRNWRGILIAL
+21 QRNWRGIFIAL
-32 LVIIIV
+32 FVIIIV

-69 DGEYAPKKLNGSWIG
+69 DGEYAPRKLNGSWIG
-84 PNEFLYQNHWGEISL
+84 PDEFLYQNHWGEISL

-110 MSNTTVKTLALAKF
+110 VSNTTLKTLSVAKF
-124 SISADRMFLLL
+124 SISADRKFLLL
-135 AQNVKKLFRHSF
+135 ALNVKKVFRHSF
-147 LAQYTI
+147 LAQYYI
-153 FDVTTS
+153 YDIATS
-159 EMIPLT
+159 ETINLR
-165 LKADSEDWP
+165 LKGVDIDWP
-174 FLLHAEFTPKGQAI
+174 YLLHAEFTPKGQAI
-188 VLVHTYDIYYK
+188 VIVYDYNIHYK
-199 PSARATQTYRLTKT
+199 PSARSNQSYPLTKT
-213 AIPGIIYNGV
+213 QEWGIIYNGV

-246 LMLYSTFN
+246 LMLYGVFN
-254 DSLVQEQQF
+254 DSLVQEQQY
-263 SWYGMTDGD
+263 SWYSNANGD

-286 PGTKNPTITLKVA
+286 PGTSNPTITLKVA
-299 DLADPKSIRTRDI
+299 DLAEPKSIRIRDL
-312 TPPPILVN
+312 TPPPILLN

-335 VSVVWMNRL
+335 VSVVWMNRP

-395 RDGTAGHFRHL
+395 RDGTSGHFRHL
-406 VHLHIGKKRI
+406 VHVHIGKKRI

-455 RASSLPPKQGTPPR
+455 RVSSLPPKQGTPPR

-474 TCSHQPSGQAHV
+474 TCSHQHGVHIPV
-486 SKVKASNRVQQQQWN
+486 TKVKASNRVQQQWN
-501 DDWEDD
+501 DDWEEE
-507 HLDELEEDDYIDI
+507 HGTEEDDEDYIDI
-520 PVTTP
+520 PVATP
-525 SPKKKRQSEEP
+525 SPKKKRQSTEEP
-536 PSPPTPCQFFTATF
+536 PSPPIPCQFFTATF

-566 IPFSAIYRIQ
+566 VPFSAIYRIS
-576 VDPTKSPTQVL
+576 VDPAKSPTQVL
-587 YYLQNNTALAE
+587 FFLQNNTALAE

-606 QVRSF
+606 QVKSF

-645 YSGPGTQLVTDKWRI
+645 YSAPGTQLVSDKWRI

-680 GSSGQGYQLLYEV
+680 GSSGQGYQLLHEV